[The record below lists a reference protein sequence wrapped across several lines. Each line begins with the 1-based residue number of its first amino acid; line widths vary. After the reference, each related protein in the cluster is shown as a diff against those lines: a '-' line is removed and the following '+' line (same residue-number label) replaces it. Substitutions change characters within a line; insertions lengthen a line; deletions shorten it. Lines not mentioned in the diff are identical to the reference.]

1 MSSVCLTN
9 HWPYKAD
16 LACKLLKSV
25 KSVFRFLIRVN
36 RKRGVLRFGT
46 ALFFLCSQKW
56 IEDQETAGTVAQA
69 LFLKHIND
77 FYVFFVRDEAATHG
91 AQMRRLKL
99 AVDDSA
105 AMGL

>member
-36 RKRGVLRFGT
+36 RERGVLRFGT
-46 ALFFLCSQKW
+46 ALFFLCSQKSKLKCRTKNFG
-56 IEDQETAGTVAQA
+56 IMAGLFIIIVATVAVADMFCDYLKMDDENIA
-69 LFLKHIND
+69 L
-77 FYVFFVRDEAATHG
+77 
-91 AQMRRLKL
+91 
-99 AVDDSA
+99 
-105 AMGL
+105 

>member
-9 HWPYKAD
+9 HWSYKAD
-16 LACKLLKSV
+16 LKRKLLK
-25 KSVFRFLIRVN
+25 
-36 RKRGVLRFGT
+36 
-46 ALFFLCSQKW
+46 
-56 IEDQETAGTVAQA
+56 ETAGTVAQA

-77 FYVFFVRDEAATHG
+77 YHVFFVGDEAATHG